1 MKKKIF
7 LTATVLALSL
17 VPGSSALA
25 AATPL
30 PAPTY
35 ACPFVDVN
43 GDGICDN
50 GDAHHYFTDANGDGI
65 CDSGD
70 THHYFTDANG
80 DGICDS
86 GDYHHSQYSAYNVN
100 NNYNRTYSRA
110 YGGHHSSGRHGG
122 YHH

>member
-1 MKKKIF
+1 MKKKIL

-17 VPGSSALA
+17 VPGSSVM
-25 AATPL
+25 AATAPL

-35 ACPFVDVN
+35 ACPYVDLN

-50 GDAHHYFTDANGDGI
+50 GDAHHYYA
-65 CDSGD
+65 
-70 THHYFTDANG
+70 DANG

-86 GDYHHSQYSAYNVN
+86 GDYHHTQYGTPTAYRS
-100 NNYNRTYSRA
+100 YNGTYGNA
-110 YGGHHSSGRHGG
+110 YYGRHHSYSSGHHGGG